1 MGLVRTRYV
10 RAGMEPRPYGLGKAK
25 PESNKNAEGVSPLPV
40 RLLEE
45 MESCFSI
52 DDVSRYLNRRR
63 PSGGRYLVP
72 LVR

>member
-10 RAGMEPRPYGLGKAK
+10 RAGVEPRPYGIGQSQARIKSKRLRRFTF
-25 PESNKNAEGVSPLPV
+25 SQ

-52 DDVSRYLNRRR
+52 DDVSRYF
-63 PSGGRYLVP
+63 
-72 LVR
+72 